1 MKNILRMETKIT
13 EREDSHEFLYPIV
26 LPGDHP
32 LIIRLIEEEHRR
44 SCHAGSQI
52 LFGVLRE
59 VLDIGSL
66 KGHKKSY

>member
-44 SCHAGSQI
+44 CCHAGSQI
-52 LFGVLRE
+52 
-59 VLDIGSL
+59 
-66 KGHKKSY
+66 